1 MNKNNFIRSALFFS
15 VLLSG
20 NIIFAQS
27 AQTQSKQSQPAQ
39 TQPAQ
44 SQPAQS
50 QPAQSASTTTQTLP
64 DGFEGITLGMTVD
77 EVKSALLKNLE
88 FGYRGDRD
96 VSLLPGENRVL
107 IETDASRT
115 GYSYLSRCW
124 FQFYQDK
131 LYIITINLN
140 QEKMDHYS
148 IFSTLCK
155 KYGNPNSL
163 DPEKSLWQN
172 DTVIMT
178 LERPLTLKY
187 TDKAVFDKLQNES
200 LVNKSAQEMS
210 RDEFL
215 EGL

>member
-1 MNKNNFIRSALFFS
+1 MKKRPFRNSVFIFALFI
-15 VLLSG
+15 LSQG
-20 NIIFAQS
+20 IIYAQS
-27 AQTQSKQSQPAQ
+27 KAQ
-39 TQPAQ
+39 TQPQ
-44 SQPAQS
+44 Q
-50 QPAQSASTTTQTLP
+50 LP
-64 DGFEGITLGMTVD
+64 DGFGGIQLGMSAD
-77 EVKSALLKNLE
+77 EVKIALLKNLD

-107 IETDASRT
+107 IETDASRV

-124 FQFYQDK
+124 FQFYEDK

-140 QEKMDHYS
+140 PEKMDHYS

-155 KYGNPNSL
+155 KYGNPGTL
-163 DPEKSLWQN
+163 DPEKSTWQN
-172 DTVIMT
+172 DVVIMS

-187 TDKAVFDKLQNES
+187 TDKIVFDKLQNQS